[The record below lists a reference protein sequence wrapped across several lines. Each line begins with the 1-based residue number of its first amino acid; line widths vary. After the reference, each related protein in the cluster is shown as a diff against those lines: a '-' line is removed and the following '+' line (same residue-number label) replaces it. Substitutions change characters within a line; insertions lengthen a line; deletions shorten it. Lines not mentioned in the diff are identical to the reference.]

1 MDTQPQTVDAGQH
14 QAIVAELIDQRDKA
28 LAESANRGVQIRM
41 LQAQMQQA
49 QQAEPAAEEKTPE
62 TQKKK

>member
-1 MDTQPQTVDAGQH
+1 MDTQQQTVDASQH

-49 QQAEPAAEEKTPE
+49 QQAEPAAEEKTSE

>member
-1 MDTQPQTVDAGQH
+1 MDTQPQTVDASQH

-41 LQAQMQQA
+41 LQSQMQQA

>member
-1 MDTQPQTVDAGQH
+1 MDTQPQTVDANQH

-49 QQAEPAAEEKTPE
+49 QQTEPAAEEKTSE

>member
-1 MDTQPQTVDAGQH
+1 MDTQPQTVDASQH